1 MSLSGEGDVAS
12 PTGDLTQFVLFCSL
26 SISAFVRACG
36 LVDLPLLLFPV
47 LCSTGHD
54 ARAPLECAPHGC

>member
-12 PTGDLTQFVLFCSL
+12 PTGDLTQFVLLCSL

-36 LVDLPLLLFPV
+36 LLLFPYTSKFCHV
-47 LCSTGHD
+47 HQPEWTLVHQK
-54 ARAPLECAPHGC
+54 

>member
-36 LVDLPLLLFPV
+36 LLLFPYTSKLVTNHTV
-47 LCSTGHD
+47 LAVIQGTKHTY
-54 ARAPLECAPHGC
+54 E